1 MKQFALKEV
10 VPMQNKPPEGQ
21 MPLFEGVPE
30 QPAKSTP
37 AKTREPAPRE
47 KRTTTGKRQK
57 VSVTSSPAE
66 SKRSAG
72 KTKPKKS
79 VPEQKR
85 SLSGLVPEGDV
96 RLTANIREDL
106 HLRLKIAAATQRTTI
121 GELIEQ
127 LVEKYLKVK

>member
-1 MKQFALKEV
+1 
-10 VPMQNKPPEGQ
+10 MQNKPPEGQ

-30 QPAKSTP
+30 QAAKSTTPSP